1 MQKSTL
7 ALLLTFSINGALYA
21 QQPDSLFSKARVLA
35 GQKSY
40 TESISVMEQL
50 HRNYPADADYTIY
63 LSRLYFWDGKPGQAI
78 GTLKTI
84 CNESCGNQEALDL
97 MTRIELSEK
106 NTAEALRLS
115 EMGLTLFPDAAH
127 QYLFFKAQALEQMGE
142 DEAAIAILD
151 SIAPTAPNTRDAAYL
166 LTTILKK
173 QKNTVSASYMQTGVS
188 EPLSATQHF
197 AYVEY
202 GRLFK
207 THTQLFRLNYVNAYG
222 KNSFLLESDAYVKL
236 GRKNYLYLNAG
247 ASDKRSVFPA
257 LKLGAEYYQESK
269 HVSASIGGRYLYF
282 DKQTSTVM
290 LTGHIAGTTHAW
302 TLNYRPFVLLQQ
314 NNTLASHIFYLR
326 KSFDTR
332 ESYIQLDAQY
342 GSLPYYF
349 YTTDLFSRLSAYR
362 LGLSGKVRLCRNYF
376 VQPAV
381 MFEREEYVPD
391 TYRHRY
397 TVQLILSRR
406 F

>member
-1 MQKSTL
+1 MQKSSL
-7 ALLLTFSINGALYA
+7 ALLLSFSITGALYA
-21 QQPDSLFSKARVLA
+21 QQPDSLFSKARTLA
-35 GQKSY
+35 AAKSY
-40 TESISVMEQL
+40 TESISVMQQL
-50 HRNYPADADYTIY
+50 HHNYPGNTDYTVY
-63 LSRLYFWDGKPGQAI
+63 LSRLYFWDGKPEQAI
-78 GTLKTI
+78 NTLKII
-84 CNESCGNQEALDL
+84 CNQSCDNREALDL
-97 MTRIELSEK
+97 LIRIELYEK
-106 NTAEALRLS
+106 NVVEVLRLS
-115 EMGLTLFPDAAH
+115 EMGLALFPDASH
-127 QYLFFKAQALEQMGE
+127 QYLFSKAQAMEQIGN
-142 DEAAIAILD
+142 DEAAIAALD
-151 SIAPTAPNTRDAAYL
+151 SIAPAAPNSRDAAYL

-188 EPLSATQHF
+188 KPLSATQHF

-247 ASDKRSVFPA
+247 VSDKRSVFPA
-257 LKLGAEYYQESK
+257 VKLGAEYYQESK

-282 DKQTSTVM
+282 DKQTSTAM
-290 LTGHIAGTTHAW
+290 LTGHLAATTHAW

-314 NNTLASHIFYLR
+314 NNTLVSHVVYLR

-332 ESYIQLDAQY
+332 ESYIQFDAQY

-362 LGLSGKVRLCRNYF
+362 LGVSGKVRLCRNYF

-381 MFEREEYVPD
+381 MFEQEEYIPD
-391 TYRHRY
+391 TNRNRY
-397 TVQLILSRR
+397 TVQLILSKR